1 MDLYK
6 TWISVVDSK
15 IDDTIRVAQ
24 DAVAWKIDAV
34 YLLGS
39 YTDRTYLPTSD
50 IDLAFVISGWVDR
63 SWAEQLQRIIY
74 HRTQSIV
81 GPELDLYIIPRDEIN
96 FQDPK
101 DLLMRE
107 GVINMMY
114 ASRLVWWNEMRG
126 EIWDLP
132 IEDYRA
138 LSFETPLFFMKKV
151 RWFQWDIPSTSE
163 DLNIPDDLDEYNG
176 YLKFGDTKGILTLI
190 WWICTALVAQKS
202 PIPIWKKSDV
212 LTAFKEYVGGKFLDL
227 VEEAFQLIRAEL
239 AYNLPVTENDK
250 ARLKA
255 ICKEL
260 IYFEREYLKIYGTIK
275 QSAK

>member
-1 MDLYK
+1 MDLYR
-6 TWISVVDSK
+6 TWIGVVDSK
-15 IDDTIRVAQ
+15 IDGTIRVTQ
-24 DAVAWKIDAV
+24 DAVVWKIDAV

-39 YTDRTYLPTSD
+39 YTDGTHLPTSD
-50 IDLAFVISGWVDR
+50 IDLAFVVSGWVDR
-63 SWAEQLQRIIY
+63 IWAEQLQRIIY
-74 HRTQSIV
+74 NRTRSMI
-81 GPELDLYIIPRDEIN
+81 GPKLDLYIIPRDEIN

-114 ASRLVWWNEMRG
+114 ASRLVWWTEMRG

-138 LSFETPLFFMKKV
+138 LSFETPLYFMRKV
-151 RWFQWDIPSTSE
+151 RWFQLDTPSNSQDLDIP
-163 DLNIPDDLDEYNG
+163 DNLDEYNG

-202 PIPIWKKSDV
+202 SVPIWKKSDV
-212 LTAFKEYVGGKFLDL
+212 LAAFREHVGGKFLGL
-227 VEEAFQLIRAEL
+227 VDEAFQLIRAEL
-239 AYNLPVTENDK
+239 FYNSPVTENDK
-250 ARLKA
+250 LRLKA

-260 IYFEREYLKIYGTIK
+260 IFFEREYLKIYGTIK
-275 QSAK
+275 Q